1 MPTVGQVHELPAR
14 GALVITR
21 VPPKRW
27 RPSPARLAAMVLLCL
42 LVLSSLAAE
51 WLRPAGYA
59 AQFRDAADA
68 APSFRFPFG
77 TDDLGRDLL
86 ARTLYGMRLS
96 LVLAGAAALAAT
108 AVAALGGIAAGYAGG
123 LVEHALEMVTSLLMA
138 LPWIF
143 VLLLM
148 RALLP
153 LDMPP
158 EQSAWVTFLLLA
170 LLGWAPVARVL
181 AASARSLRGSAF
193 AFRARTEGAGTWTL
207 LYRHLL
213 PNLRGMLWAQFLIL
227 LPGFILSEATLSFL
241 GLGVAE
247 PLPSWGALLRDL
259 EDYSAVAEQPWR
271 LAPLVLMFL
280 TVLSLQNLAPKE
292 VTK

>member
-1 MPTVGQVHELPAR
+1 M
-14 GALVITR
+14 
-21 VPPKRW
+21 
-27 RPSPARLAAMVLLCL
+27 AMLCL
-42 LVLSSLAAE
+42 LAVSSLAAG

-59 AQFRDAADA
+59 AQFRDAPAA
-68 APSFRFPFG
+68 APSLRFPFG

-108 AVAALGGIAAGYAGG
+108 AVAALAGIAAGYAGG
-123 LVEHALEMVTSLLMA
+123 PLEHALEMVTSLLMA

-153 LDMPP
+153 LDLPP

-170 LLGWAPVARVL
+170 LLGWAPAARVL
-181 AASARSLRGSAF
+181 AASARSLRGSPF
-193 AFRARTEGAGTWTL
+193 AFRARAEGAGTWTL

-259 EDYSAVAEQPWR
+259 EDYGAVAEQPWR
-271 LAPLVLMFL
+271 LVPLVLMFL

>member
-1 MPTVGQVHELPAR
+1 MRSAVDVLPDEMTAT
-14 GALVITR
+14 A
-21 VPPKRW
+21 PKRW
-27 RPSPARLAAMVLLCL
+27 CWPRPGRLVAI
-42 LVLSSLAAE
+42 LVLGLLGFSAFAAG
-51 WLRPAGYA
+51 WLRPTGYA
-59 AQFRDAADA
+59 AQFRDAPAA
-68 APSFRFPFG
+68 APSLRFPFG

-96 LVLAGAAALAAT
+96 LLLAGWAALVAT
-108 AVAALGGIAAGYAGG
+108 AVAALAGIAAGYAGG
-123 LVEHALEMVTSLLMA
+123 LFEHALEMVTSLLMA

-148 RALLP
+148 RALMP
-153 LDMPP
+153 LDMAP

-170 LLGWAPVARVL
+170 LLGWAPAARVL

-193 AFRARTEGAGTWTL
+193 SNRARAEGAGTWTL
-207 LYRHLL
+207 LWRHLL
-213 PNLRGMLWAQFLIL
+213 PNLHQLLWAQFLIL

-247 PLPSWGALLRDL
+247 PLPSWGGLLRDL

-271 LAPLVLMFL
+271 LAPLLLMFL
-280 TVLSLQNLAPKE
+280 TVLSLQNLASKE